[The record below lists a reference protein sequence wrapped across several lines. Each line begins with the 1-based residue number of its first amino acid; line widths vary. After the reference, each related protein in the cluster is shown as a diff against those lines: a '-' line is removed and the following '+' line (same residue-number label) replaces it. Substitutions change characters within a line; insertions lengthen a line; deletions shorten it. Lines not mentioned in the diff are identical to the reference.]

1 MARSSS
7 SVSVSRAG
15 GTGGRGIAYGGIPM
29 NGIGGSTSGDPGI
42 NGTAV
47 VFVAF
52 KLEAFGCAC
61 AVPPA
66 TELDR
71 FPSFALAKLAASL
84 LAGCTGLGA
93 AVVVIGVR
101 RMFNRHVGQVCC
113 RWNHDRKQVV
123 WKMCPQGSF
132 FELLTMSSRQMM
144 QMLSDS

>member
-52 KLEAFGCAC
+52 KVEARAY
-61 AVPPA
+61 
-66 TELDR
+66 TENVHM
-71 FPSFALAKLAASL
+71 ASDIKK
-84 LAGCTGLGA
+84 C
-93 AVVVIGVR
+93 IGS
-101 RMFNRHVGQVCC
+101 
-113 RWNHDRKQVV
+113 
-123 WKMCPQGSF
+123 PI
-132 FELLTMSSRQMM
+132 
-144 QMLSDS
+144 